1 MTSNENGEQLNNSV
15 QPRQNVTSRSRARR
29 NGGVKRGLS
38 ESNSGIY
45 LMIIRPNM
53 QSKRAKKNLKFGLW
67 KISHFN
73 WCQNHAESGENSGH

>member
-38 ESNSGIY
+38 ESNSGTFCLMMVCICMKRLEIRNQDYGKLALFIGAENIY
-45 LMIIRPNM
+45 G
-53 QSKRAKKNLKFGLW
+53 QVEQ
-67 KISHFN
+67 H
-73 WCQNHAESGENSGH
+73 